1 MKNQNIFTSKIAKL
15 AVSCLTLVLTLSANS
30 SGCFVVYQPKTP
42 EKLNSF
48 KRIK

>member
-1 MKNQNIFTSKIAKL
+1 MKNLNIFTSKIAKL

-30 SGCFVVYQPKTP
+30 SGCFVVYQPEMP
-42 EKLNSF
+42 EKIKSF